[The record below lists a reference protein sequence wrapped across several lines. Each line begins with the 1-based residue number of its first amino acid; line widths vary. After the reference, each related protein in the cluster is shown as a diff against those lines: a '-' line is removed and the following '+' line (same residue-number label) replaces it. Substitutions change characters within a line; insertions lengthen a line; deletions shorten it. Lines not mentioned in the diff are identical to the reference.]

1 MRSRTQKRMYRAGEL
16 EEAIDRCVA
25 HCLATGEPPVGY
37 VLHKFTDVPEE
48 SLGEFLEHGEAVL
61 RGERHSGSEIM
72 GRYRAAKR
80 WEEFKTFYWLER
92 GQKEPKVANF
102 AKFNLKQS
110 GNGGYVEKEPSGKGG
125 KSEITVR
132 LEGIGGAEAA
142 R

>member
-1 MRSRTQKRMYRAGEL
+1 MKRVYKAKEL
-16 EEAIDRCVA
+16 EEAIDKCVA
-25 HCLATGEPPVGY
+25 HCVETGEPPVGY

-48 SLGEFLEHGEAVL
+48 RLQEYLEYGEAVL
-61 RGERHSGSEIM
+61 RGERHNGSEIM

-92 GQKEPKVANF
+92 GQKEPKVAAF

-110 GNGGYVEKEPSGKGG
+110 GNGGYVEKETAGKGG
-125 KSEITVR
+125 KNQVVVKVD
-132 LEGIGGAEAA
+132 GIGGEEAM

>member
-1 MRSRTQKRMYRAGEL
+1 MKRARRNYSAAEL

-25 HCLATGEPPVGY
+25 HCVESGEPPVAY
-37 VLHKFTDVPEE
+37 VLHKYTDVPEKA
-48 SLGEFLEHGEAVL
+48 LREFLEHGEAVM
-61 RGERHSGSEIM
+61 RGERRWGHEIM
-72 GRYRAAKR
+72 GKYRAAKR
-80 WEEFKTFYWLER
+80 WEEFRTFYWLER
-92 GQKEPKVANF
+92 GQREPKAANF

-110 GNGGYVEKEPSGKGG
+110 GNGGYVEKEPSGKGD